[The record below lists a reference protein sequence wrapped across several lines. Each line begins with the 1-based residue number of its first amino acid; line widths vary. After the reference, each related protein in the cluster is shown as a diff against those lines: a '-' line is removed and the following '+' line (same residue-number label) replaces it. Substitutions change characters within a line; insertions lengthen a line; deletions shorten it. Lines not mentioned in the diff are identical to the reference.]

1 MSEILDWA
9 NGFVIVY
16 DVCDRAS
23 FTSSIETINTIRAHC
38 KNSAGC
44 SKSPIILIG
53 NKCDLQAG
61 RQVTSMEASLVAE
74 RAKVD
79 FFEVSRVQVRSAVAA
94 VLLSTGC
101 LS

>member
-16 DVCDRAS
+16 DICDRAS
-23 FTSSIETINTIRAHC
+23 FSSSIEAINTIRSHC
-38 KNSAGC
+38 KNSSGC
-44 SKSPIILIG
+44 SKSPIVLIG

-79 FFEVSRVQVRSAVAA
+79 FFEVSWTLIPSSTLT
-94 VLLSTGC
+94 LL
-101 LS
+101 